1 MLSLIDR
8 MKVDARLLSVRYF
21 QLEADAY
28 HTHGRIAL
36 DEGTEQIARRAV
48 AHFETQLEVFK
59 AIGDAGS
66 VATAKANIA
75 YAKSKYEGGNNNE
88 ELLKTSQES
97 YELRVAKYGEGSE
110 LAIDA
115 GRIYAVHLHNA
126 NCEEEAREP
135 LTNEQASPWSSPQN
149 HQEGRIRAQ
158 KMMYQ
163 YNTNA
168 H

>member
-1 MLSLIDR
+1 
-8 MKVDARLLSVRYF
+8 
-21 QLEADAY
+21 
-28 HTHGRIAL
+28 
-36 DEGTEQIARRAV
+36 V

-66 VATAKANIA
+66 VATAKKANIA

-97 YELRVAKYGEGSE
+97 YELRVAKYGKGSE

-126 NCEEEAREP
+126 NCEEEAREL

-163 YNTNA
+163 YNTLNLTSV
-168 H
+168 